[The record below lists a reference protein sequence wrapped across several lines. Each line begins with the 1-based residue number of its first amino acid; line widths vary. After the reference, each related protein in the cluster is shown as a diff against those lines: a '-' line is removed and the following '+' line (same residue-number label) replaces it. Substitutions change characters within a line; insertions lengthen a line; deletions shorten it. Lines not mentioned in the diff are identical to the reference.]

1 MVRPNITILL
11 FALLS
16 FSWVVECQ
24 EIVFFSEMDE
34 NGDMMPT
41 QDQVWNDFQNTII
54 TQDGDDSPDLNMV
67 LDVRVVTF
75 FEEQDNLDEQVDEL
89 QWGQTQRIVFSFTNP
104 SNATVI
110 RLDNITAY
118 FLDTESS

>member
-41 QDQVWNDFQNTII
+41 QDQVWNDFQDQII

-75 FEEQDNLDEQVDEL
+75 FEEQDNLDE
-89 QWGQTQRIVFSFTNP
+89 
-104 SNATVI
+104 
-110 RLDNITAY
+110 
-118 FLDTESS
+118 

>member
-1 MVRPNITILL
+1 
-11 FALLS
+11 
-16 FSWVVECQ
+16 
-24 EIVFFSEMDE
+24 
-34 NGDMMPT
+34 MPT
-41 QDQVWNDFQNTII
+41 QDQVWNDFQNQII
-54 TQDGDDSPDLNMV
+54 SQDGEDPSDLNMV

-118 FLDTESS
+118 FLDTESGQAVEIMEPM

>member
-41 QDQVWNDFQNTII
+41 QDQVWNDFQNEII

>member
-1 MVRPNITILL
+1 
-11 FALLS
+11 
-16 FSWVVECQ
+16 
-24 EIVFFSEMDE
+24 
-34 NGDMMPT
+34 
-41 QDQVWNDFQNTII
+41 
-54 TQDGDDSPDLNMV
+54 MV

-75 FEEQDNLDEQVDEL
+75 FEEQDNIDEQVDEL

-118 FLDTESS
+118 FLDTESGQAVEIMEPMQLDGHMLDPLSTYSLAYQFKVFGGLKDQKKYTFQMELNS